1 MGDELLVVCHAEG
14 PAGTLDGEKGILV
27 LGTSDRV
34 MTERL
39 GKNPLEIFCVNGLCK
54 TSDHKIA
61 DKRCLSSS
69 IGGWSGLSISRTH
82 SFKAPSVSPTR
93 SLKFAGKWPYLS
105 ECSVSWRSIPDE
117 SNQL

>member
-1 MGDELLVVCHAEG
+1 MGDELLVVRHAEG
-14 PAGTLDGEKGILV
+14 PARTLDGEKGILV
-27 LGTSDRV
+27 PGTSDRV

-39 GKNPLEIFCVNGLCK
+39 GKNPLKMFCVNGLCK

-69 IGGWSGLSISRTH
+69 MGGWSGLSISRTH
-82 SFKAPSVSPTR
+82 SFKAPSGSR
-93 SLKFAGKWPYLS
+93 SLKFAGKRPYLS